1 VRSLG
6 FTLNCNNWRKR
17 PKAQP
22 DIFAFNV
29 RFKYGMEERKF
40 RACRETNRVGKIHTL
55 HFEARSVRKNRA

>member
-6 FTLNCNNWRKR
+6 FTLRT
-17 PKAQP
+17 KAQP

-40 RACRETNRVGKIHTL
+40 RACTETNRVGK
-55 HFEARSVRKNRA
+55 VRGILSKNAVLILIY